1 MIAMGVRRALPLP
14 ESWTSPIAR
23 GPLLDAGL
31 RPYCGIGPWAWTH
44 GPGSQI
50 EAAKVTANIRLR
62 YNLRCN
68 GERRGENSM
77 EGNDKSPDFNTTDE
91 NGKEVASKDFR
102 GKTVVL
108 YFYPKADTPGCTKEA
123 CGFRDSYSAIKKTG
137 VVLLGISADTAAS
150 QKKFQDKFSLP
161 FPLLADPEKKIAN
174 QFGVVKEK
182 NMYGKKVKGI
192 ARTTFVIGPDG
203 KIKHIFNNVK
213 AEGHA
218 EEVLDYLKRAAL
230 CRLPTSHFL

>member
-1 MIAMGVRRALPLP
+1 MPTELAEGAKAPAFKLPRDGGGTL
-14 ESWTSPIAR
+14 SLA
-23 GPLLDAGL
+23 
-31 RPYCGIGPWAWTH
+31 
-44 GPGSQI
+44 
-50 EAAKVTANIRLR
+50 
-62 YNLRCN
+62 
-68 GERRGENSM
+68 
-77 EGNDKSPDFNTTDE
+77 DFK
-91 NGKEVASKDFR
+91 GRKL
-102 GKTVVL
+102 VL

-123 CGFRDSYSAIKKTG
+123 CGFRDSYSAIKETG
-137 VVLLGISADTAAS
+137 VVLLGISKDTAAS

-174 QFGVVKEK
+174 LFGVVKEK

-218 EEVLDYLKRAAL
+218 DEVLAYLKSAA
-230 CRLPTSHFL
+230 